1 MHFKHFGEKR
11 EWIEV
16 AVCVC
21 GVGCVCVRA
30 PMCEYV
36 HVALAMF
43 VATQTRRES
52 LNQGFQ

>member
-11 EWIEV
+11 EWIEE

-21 GVGCVCVRA
+21 VWAGVCMCA
-30 PMCEYV
+30 PKCEYV
-36 HVALAMF
+36 HVALAVF

>member
-21 GVGCVCVRA
+21 VGWGVCVRA